1 MKREEILEKS
11 REENGGQDLFEKE
24 VLREDGELGIY
35 MVYITA
41 ALFCLISI
49 FLTGRAGYDLWAMAH
64 TLLAV
69 GYTVRLKECRRKR
82 WQDITLVAVLWGAIL
97 LNSAMH
103 FRNLL
108 TAAVIL

>member
-24 VLREDGELGIY
+24 VLREGGELGIY
-35 MVYITA
+35 MVYIAA

-49 FLTGRAGYDLWAMAH
+49 FATGRAGYDLWAMAH

-69 GYTVRLKECRRKR
+69 GYTVKLKECRRKR
-82 WQDITLVAVLWGAIL
+82 WQDITLTAVLWGGIL
-97 LNSAMH
+97 LNSVMR